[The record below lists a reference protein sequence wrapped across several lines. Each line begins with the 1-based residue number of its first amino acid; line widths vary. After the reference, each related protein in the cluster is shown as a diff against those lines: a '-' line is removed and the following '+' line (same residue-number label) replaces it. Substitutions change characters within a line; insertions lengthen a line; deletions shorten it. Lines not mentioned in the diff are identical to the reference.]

1 MIGLPY
7 GEEIMIVGRTMW
19 TQSTS
24 VTDGRTD
31 RQTDR
36 RTDRIMITKTVLRI
50 ASHGKNQFGDLDL
63 VHLTLPP
70 STPAGYGPGP
80 RHLWGSFQ
88 CSQLQPGFKG
98 LTSKRRPGRQ
108 RYRGRGRGREG
119 GGGEGRGEEGSPIFL
134 TNVTLI
140 GIIIMLGDEYSPP
153 FNSLYYET
161 LMAVTV

>member
-1 MIGLPY
+1 
-7 GEEIMIVGRTMW
+7 
-19 TQSTS
+19 
-24 VTDGRTD
+24 
-31 RQTDR
+31 
-36 RTDRIMITKTVLRI
+36 
-50 ASHGKNQFGDLDL
+50 L

-80 RHLWGSFQ
+80 DTSGEAFSAPNSNLD
-88 CSQLQPGFKG
+88 LKG
-98 LTSKRRPGRQ
+98 LLLKKEAGSRDIGEGEGKGREED
-108 RYRGRGRGREG
+108 GREG
-119 GGGEGRGEEGSPIFL
+119 EKRDPPIFL